1 MDIFQGAPG
10 LTYVA
15 NTNELNLSGNP
26 TVDILRI
33 KDVAH
38 VTNATGASVT
48 IDAKQGAGSS
58 TTVSLI
64 FHQSG
69 TATSTVIGERYTTGT
84 AMAAAVSSTNH
95 GIGTDEVITFTVGTN
110 SVTAVLSAVATGST
124 ATPNTTAIGLV
135 ADAILAAWATKYGSS
150 GTASA
155 TAVVTLTATTSG
167 DITVTALDPGSRGYG
182 HLVVMSV
189 TASGTTATNGKALD
203 YRIGT
208 TRASSD
214 NSTTSDEI
222 ILIVE
227 SNNAGTILDTVTG
240 TLVTVTNVA
249 GTVFTELAAAT
260 YTADSDDDTGL
271 NTQTAQIESRADVR
285 LPDDGEAAATSNAV
299 SFSRVHWLG

>member
-1 MDIFQGAPG
+1 M
-10 LTYVA
+10 V
-15 NTNELNLSGNP
+15 
-26 TVDILRI
+26 
-33 KDVAH
+33 
-38 VTNATGASVT
+38 
-48 IDAKQGAGSS
+48 
-58 TTVSLI
+58 
-64 FHQSG
+64 
-69 TATSTVIGERYTTGT
+69 
-84 AMAAAVSSTNH
+84 AAVSSTNH

-124 ATPNTTAIGLV
+124 VTLNTTAIGLV

-167 DITVTALDPGSRGYG
+167 LITVTALDPGSRGYG
-182 HLVVMSV
+182 HAVSISV

-203 YRIGT
+203 WKIGT

-214 NSTTSDEI
+214 NSTTSDEL

-240 TLVTVTNVA
+240 TLVTVTNSNA
-249 GTVFTELAAAT
+249 GSVFTELAAAT